1 MGNSESHQNGGYF
14 SNLKLYRMWVVKRRN
29 LVMIVHVVLETDID
43 KIIML
48 FIVQSLEDSQIERFR
63 SFHP

>member
-14 SNLKLYRMWVVKRRN
+14 SNHKLYRMWVVKRRN